1 VSTGARS
8 LSPPGTRAGLTV
20 AAVGLLAVLMS
31 LACAPAMDGPRLVS
45 LNQLLQ
51 GAREEGL
58 QMENPFS
65 IDPAIAAEV
74 EAKVGSG
81 GTPTDRMR
89 RLTYYLNERKFDYV
103 ANRSLTATEAF
114 NSRSGD
120 CMAYTNLYMALA
132 RSLRIPTFFVHI
144 SEAQNYFE
152 REGLYFVSSHMAVG
166 CQIQYFTVIVDFTE
180 QKSEYSLAIYDAVDD
195 ATAAALFYNNV
206 AVDHLMA
213 GDVDYAEKLLRYLL
227 KTLPHLKEAQNN
239 LGVVLM
245 RQGKFLEALAVLQ
258 EGLQSFPEY
267 QPLYTNAIQAA
278 KGSGNPDLAK
288 QFATQGQSISQRDP
302 FFIFNK
308 GLDRFEAKD
317 YAGALVEFQRV
328 LSRQSTSPMLYAWI
342 ARARL
347 SMGQNAEGIK
357 AFEEAQ
363 RLAPFLPML
372 KVIRQEFPALS
383 AVPLP
388 KDPEVAQPDPA
399 PQAVSGQPGAP
410 PQAPAAPSGR

>member
-1 VSTGARS
+1 VTTGALS
-8 LSPPGTRAGLTV
+8 LFPRGVRAGRF
-20 AAVGLLAVLMS
+20 AAAAGLLAAVLS
-31 LACAPAMDGPRLVS
+31 LACAPAADGPRIIS

-51 GAREEGL
+51 GAKQEGL
-58 QMENPFS
+58 EMENPFS
-65 IDPAIAAEV
+65 IDPVIAAQV

-89 RLTYYLNERKFDYV
+89 RLTYYLNERKFEYV

-132 RSLRIPTFFVHI
+132 RALRIPTFFVHI

-206 AVDHLMA
+206 AVDRLMA
-213 GDVDYAEKLLRYLL
+213 GEVDYAEKLLRFLL
-227 KTLPHLKEAQNN
+227 KSLPHLREAQNN

-245 RQGKFLEALAVLQ
+245 RQGRFQEALAVLQ
-258 EGLQSFPEY
+258 EGLQNFPEY

-278 KGSGNPDLAK
+278 KGSGKPDLAK
-288 QFATQGQSISQRDP
+288 QLAAQGESLMHRDP
-302 FFIFNK
+302 FYIFNK

-317 YAGALVEFQRV
+317 YAGALVEFQRI

-342 ARARL
+342 ARTRL

-357 AFEEAQ
+357 AFQEAQ

-372 KVIRQEFPALS
+372 KAIRQEFPVLS

-388 KDPEVAQPDPA
+388 KDPEVAQPGA
-399 PQAVSGQPGAP
+399 PPTALQAQPGAL
-410 PQAPAAPSGR
+410 PQTPTAPSGR

>member
-1 VSTGARS
+1 VTTGA
-8 LSPPGTRAGLTV
+8 LSQCLRGNRPGRLSAAAGLLT
-20 AAVGLLAVLMS
+20 LVLCS
-31 LACAPAMDGPRLVS
+31 ACASQADGPRFIALD
-45 LNQLLQ
+45 QLLQ
-51 GAREEGL
+51 GAKDEGL
-58 QMENPFS
+58 KMENPFS
-65 IDPAIAAEV
+65 IDPAIAAQV

-89 RLTYYLNERKFDYV
+89 RLTFYLNERKFDYV

-114 NSRSGD
+114 GSRSGD
-120 CMAYTNLYMALA
+120 CMAYTSLYMALA

-144 SEAQNYFE
+144 NETQNYFE

-206 AVDHLMA
+206 AVDHLVA
-213 GDVDYAEKLLRYLL
+213 GEVDYAEKLLRYLL
-227 KTLPHLKEAQNN
+227 KSLPHLKEAQNN

-245 RQGKFLEALAVLQ
+245 RQGRFQEALAVLQ
-258 EGLQSFPEY
+258 EGLQRFPDY

-278 KGSGNPDLAK
+278 KGAGKPDLAK
-288 QFATQGQSISQRDP
+288 QFEAQGESIMKRDP

-308 GLDRFEAKD
+308 GLERFEAKD
-317 YAGALVEFQRV
+317 YAGALVEFQSI

-347 SMGQNAEGIK
+347 SMGQEGEGTK
-357 AFEEAQ
+357 AFKEAQ

-372 KVIRQEFPALS
+372 KVLRQEFPALG
-383 AVPLP
+383 AVPPP
-388 KDPEVAQPDPA
+388 KDPEVAQPDAPPA
-399 PQAVSGQPGAP
+399 VGGPQPGARP
-410 PQAPAAPSGR
+410 